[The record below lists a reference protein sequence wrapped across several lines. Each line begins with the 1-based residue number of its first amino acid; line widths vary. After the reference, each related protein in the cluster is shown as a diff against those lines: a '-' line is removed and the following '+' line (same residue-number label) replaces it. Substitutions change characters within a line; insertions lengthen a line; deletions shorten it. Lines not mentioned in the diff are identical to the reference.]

1 MKLFIV
7 AAVLIASVFAEP
19 ESDAKAEPWLTYGT
33 GYPVYAG
40 SVAAQALAGPSGL
53 LPIYGAGVYGAGVY
67 GAGVYGAGYN
77 GYALGAHY
85 LGKRSADSDAEAKP
99 WLTYAAAAYPYAA
112 TYAHA
117 AYPYAGVYG
126 AGVYGAGYNGYAL
139 GYNGYN
145 THFIGKRSAEAE
157 AEPEAW
163 YGAYN
168 GYAGYGYGGR
178 YATYA
183 RPASVYYNRLP
194 AVYRSIFGVYGY

>member
-1 MKLFIV
+1 MGNRIHGQTKMKLFIV

-19 ESDAKAEPWLTYGT
+19 ESEAEAKPWLTYGAGYA
-33 GYPVYAG
+33 GYPYA
-40 SVAAQALAGPSGL
+40 STYAAYP
-53 LPIYGAGVYGAGVY
+53 YAGVYGAGVY

-117 AYPYAGVYG
+117 VYPYAGVYG

-168 GYAGYGYGGR
+168 GYAGYGYGSR
-178 YATYA
+178 YAGYA
-183 RPASVYYNRLP
+183 RPYS
-194 AVYRSIFGVYGY
+194 YGYR